1 MKRIVFSILLLLSF
15 HANAYYLS
23 CEQVGKIAVAVTTS
37 SNEKATQND
46 TKYGDIQKNNLSK
59 IENHAVLFCQ
69 EVRKFKVTPETA
81 DSWAEYTSLKAEL
94 DSEMKNNIKIITRLS
109 VIQ

>member
-1 MKRIVFSILLLLSF
+1 MKRIVFSILLPLSF

-94 DSEMKNNIKIITRLS
+94 DSEMK
-109 VIQ
+109 

>member
-1 MKRIVFSILLLLSF
+1 MKRIVFSILLPLSF

-23 CEQVGKIAVAVTTS
+23 CEQVGKISVAVTTS

-46 TKYGDIQKNNLSK
+46 TKYGDIQKQFIK

-94 DSEMKNNIKIITRLS
+94 DSEMKTT
-109 VIQ
+109 